1 MNQVYFILIILHV
14 MLSAVYAADYALT
27 GESRKLQ
34 GALFR
39 FVIIF
44 MIPVFGFVFMWYADF
59 YENKMKKEN
68 GRDLKLIMENNAE
81 LELLKPIDV
90 SDEIN
95 KVPMVEA
102 LQMGDYSYRRK
113 MVVDTLKEDDTLAYL
128 DVLREAL
135 LNEDTETSHYASAII
150 MDVQGKLQDSLF
162 RKEIAFHENMEDL
175 DAAFEYEKELY
186 KVIKSGIYDSRN
198 LNKYYVK
205 YKVVS
210 DRILKEKNVSED
222 CYHNRIDVD
231 FATEDIVHAQTMCEL
246 YKKKFPT
253 SEEMVV
259 DNIKLCIK
267 MEDRERLD
275 EFLEELKSLPVLL
288 TSYSLQYVRFFERK
302 NGK

>member
-1 MNQVYFILIILHV
+1 MNQVYFILLILHV
-14 MLSAVYAADYALT
+14 LLSVVYALDYRYADKT
-27 GESRKLQ
+27 GNTQ

-44 MIPVFGFVFMWYADF
+44 MIPVFGFAFMWYADF
-59 YENKMKKEN
+59 YENKMKKES
-68 GRDLKLIMENNAE
+68 GRDLPLIMENNAE

-90 SDEIN
+90 NDEIN

-102 LQMGDYSYRRK
+102 LQMGDYAYRRK
-113 MVVDTLKEDDTLAYL
+113 MVVDTLKEEDTSVYL

-135 LNEDTETSHYASAII
+135 LNEDSETSHYASAII
-150 MDVQGKLQDSLF
+150 MDIQGKLQDALF
-162 RKEIAFHENMEDL
+162 RREIAFYENMDDT
-175 DAAFEYEKELY
+175 DAAYEYERELY
-186 KVIKSGIYDSRN
+186 RVIKSGIYDSRN
-198 LNKYYVK
+198 LNKFYVK

-210 DRILKEKNVSED
+210 DRILKEKKVTES
-222 CYHNRIDVD
+222 CYHNRIDID
-231 FATEDIVHAQTMCEL
+231 FATEDVVHAKTMCEL
-246 YKKKFPT
+246 YKEKFPT

-267 MEDRERLD
+267 MQDREKLD
-275 EFLEELKSLPVLL
+275 EFFEELKNLPVLL

>member
-14 MLSAVYAADYALT
+14 MLSVVYALDYRFADKGSNT
-27 GESRKLQ
+27 Q

-59 YENKMKKEN
+59 YENKMKKES
-68 GRDLKLIMENNAE
+68 GRDLQLIMENNAE

-90 SDEIN
+90 NDEIN

-102 LQMGDYSYRRK
+102 LQMGDYAYRRK
-113 MVVDTLKEDDTLAYL
+113 MVVDTLKEEDTSVYL

-135 LNEDTETSHYASAII
+135 LNEDSETSHYASAII
-150 MDVQGKLQDSLF
+150 MDIQGKLQDALF
-162 RKEIAFHENMEDL
+162 RKEIAFHENMDDP
-175 DAAFEYEKELY
+175 DAAYEYERELY
-186 KVIKSGIYDSRN
+186 RVIKSGIYDSRN
-198 LNKYYVK
+198 LNKFYVK

-210 DRILKEKNVSED
+210 DRILKEKNVTES
-222 CYHNRIDVD
+222 CYHNRIDID
-231 FATEDIVHAQTMCEL
+231 FATEDVVHAKTMCEL
-246 YKKKFPT
+246 YKEKFPT

-267 MEDRERLD
+267 MQDREKLD
-275 EFLEELKSLPVLL
+275 EFFEELKNLPVLL